1 MIVSTT
7 AKASDEIEIVCK
19 EAAVAKKVRVIKRKV
34 QEMFPPKNVFDEF
47 DTNPWQDEQ
56 RQGAGIRP
64 HHRLG
69 GIGRW
74 RRTCV
79 QLTG

>member
-1 MIVSTT
+1 MFS
-7 AKASDEIEIVCK
+7 
-19 EAAVAKKVRVIKRKV
+19 KKKI
-34 QEMFPPKNVFDEF
+34 VFDEF

-79 QLTG
+79 QLTGQRVMFQTMMMMMFEVFIGMDESISGGEIIGYT